1 MVDASCDPA
10 IAKYAPGEYCCVKE
24 AALAIPNIAVAPD
37 MFRTVGTTVTPM
49 EALGPAGPP
58 NLATTA
64 DVPDGNELPDTDS
77 VAVAVP
83 ADPKSLTEPNE
94 TLPTWKSTT
103 P

>member
-1 MVDASCDPA
+1 VEASCDPA
-10 IAKYAPGEYCCVKE
+10 IAKYVPGAYCCVKD
-24 AALAIPNIAVAPD
+24 AALPIPKIAVAPD

-58 NLATTA
+58 NLATRTP
-64 DVPDGNELPDTDS
+64 VPDGSPLPAKDS

-94 TLPTWKSTT
+94 TLPIWKSTT